1 MERLFRLKQHGT
13 SAKTEYLA
21 GLTTFLTMVYIL
33 IVNPGILSAAKMDWG
48 SVFTATA
55 LSAAIATLV
64 MGLWGNLP
72 FALAPGMGL
81 NAFLAFTVCGMM
93 GYPWQFAL
101 AAVFIEGIIFIFL
114 TAFNIREAIVA
125 SIPDNLKKAIAVGIG
140 LFIAFIGMQNAGII
154 APNPSTAVEL
164 HTFKSAA
171 GDYAPFVAL
180 IGLIITSILVVKKV
194 PAALLIGIA
203 LTTLVGIPFGVT
215 VWNPIGLRWAPPE
228 MTGTFFGCFDG
239 FRMIQSSRDA
249 FDFMV
254 VMFTFL
260 FVDMFDTVG
269 TLIGCA
275 VNGKMTIKDKHGN
288 TTIPNVKQALF
299 ADAVGTAVGA
309 LFGTSTV
316 TTFVESSSGVVAGGR
331 TGLTACTTA
340 VLFLCSLFLAPLFC
354 SVPSAA
360 TSPVLIIVGLY
371 MCSPIAEID
380 FTKDFSEAIPAFL
393 TVVFMPLAYSIAD
406 GIMFGVISYVILKL
420 IKRDYRNALK
430 PTTLTIF
437 VLFIIKLILNN
448 MSLA

>member
-114 TAFNIREAIVA
+114 TAFNIREEIVA

-260 FVDMFDTVG
+260 FVDMFDTLG
-269 TLIGCA
+269 TLIG
-275 VNGKMTIKDKHGN
+275 
-288 TTIPNVKQALF
+288 
-299 ADAVGTAVGA
+299 
-309 LFGTSTV
+309 
-316 TTFVESSSGVVAGGR
+316 
-331 TGLTACTTA
+331 
-340 VLFLCSLFLAPLFC
+340 
-354 SVPSAA
+354 
-360 TSPVLIIVGLY
+360 
-371 MCSPIAEID
+371 
-380 FTKDFSEAIPAFL
+380 
-393 TVVFMPLAYSIAD
+393 
-406 GIMFGVISYVILKL
+406 
-420 IKRDYRNALK
+420 
-430 PTTLTIF
+430 
-437 VLFIIKLILNN
+437 
-448 MSLA
+448 